1 MEKFV
6 LALFVTVGIL
16 TSNTQAHGNDQ
27 PNIIVIMVDD
37 LGYADTSSYGAT
49 DLKTPSIDSIVDDGI
64 KFTNFYANC
73 PVCSPSRAAFISGR
87 YPELVGVPGV
97 VRTYPQDSWGYLSRD
112 IVTLGHALQDG
123 GYSTALVGKWHL
135 GLTSEHWP
143 NNRGF
148 DYFHGWL
155 GDMMD
160 DYYRHER
167 HGINYMRLNEDRIH
181 PEGHATD
188 LFTSWACDYLDDQV
202 NSEKPFF
209 LFLSYNAPHTP
220 IQPPEEWL
228 NKVRRRAPE
237 MERTR
242 ARLVALIEHLDHGIG
257 LILAKLEQNAQTQ
270 NTVVVFTSDNGG
282 QINVGGRNGNFRDGK
297 QSMYEG
303 GIRVNTAVRWPGM
316 IKPGTVTH
324 QRGLTMDLYPTLCE
338 IAQVDIDHEV
348 DGISLAPVLRGE
360 QLKNY
365 DRDLY
370 FHRREGN
377 LRYQGYVTNALIRG
391 DWKLLRNSPFGKME
405 LYNLKDD
412 PFESR
417 NLAHKHPE
425 VFNELSRSLRIQ
437 LQRGGSVPWQ
447 PPVRRD
453 VKP

>member
-1 MEKFV
+1 MC
-6 LALFVTVGIL
+6 
-16 TSNTQAHGNDQ
+16 Q
-27 PNIIVIMVDD
+27 
-37 LGYADTSSYGAT
+37 
-49 DLKTPSIDSIVDDGI
+49 
-64 KFTNFYANC
+64 
-73 PVCSPSRAAFISGR
+73 
-87 YPELVGVPGV
+87 
-97 VRTYPQDSWGYLSRD
+97 QDR
-112 IVTLGHALQDG
+112 
-123 GYSTALVGKWHL
+123 
-135 GLTSEHWP
+135 
-143 NNRGF
+143 
-148 DYFHGWL
+148 
-155 GDMMD
+155 
-160 DYYRHER
+160 
-167 HGINYMRLNEDRIH
+167 
-181 PEGHATD
+181 
-188 LFTSWACDYLDDQV
+188 
-202 NSEKPFF
+202 
-209 LFLSYNAPHTP
+209 
-220 IQPPEEWL
+220 
-228 NKVRRRAPE
+228 
-237 MERTR
+237 
-242 ARLVALIEHLDHGIG
+242 
-257 LILAKLEQNAQTQ
+257 LILEKLEQNAQTQ

-282 QINVGGRNGNFRDGK
+282 QINVGARNGNFRDGK

-303 GIRVNTAVRWPGM
+303 GLRVNTAVRWPGM